1 MEVFSEHI
9 KVIVIIS
16 NFFTSQHTVPARKK
30 YFYIIHNVG
39 QLPKHRRSKV
49 KKCLIQ
55 KVILLPVRTP
65 T

>member
-16 NFFTSQHTVPARKK
+16 NFLTSQHTVPARKK